1 MELTQ
6 LKYFKVLAE
15 TENLTK
21 TAEKL
26 YLSTPA
32 LSGSINRLEHELGMT
47 LFDRSSG
54 KNLKL
59 NDKGR
64 VMLQAVNQILD
75 TLNNAQ
81 RVIQEMNKAESASLS
96 IATTTPMLFQ
106 DLFLAF
112 RRMYAEIKVTHTYL
126 NLHQLTDVE
135 LLKQF
140 DFLIAAPS
148 DLSTNAMD
156 STVLYRNDRPVLM
169 VYPEHPFAKRDSVAV
184 SELKDEPFI
193 ALGNELSSRKM
204 FDEVFRDAGFRPNII
219 FECDHMMRG
228 KLVSE
233 GLGIG
238 LSTLYTKLCSPYSS
252 HVFVD
257 LRGCTYTRTQALYW
271 HRQRVQTKAAKLFRH
286 FAVAYYRD
294 IDAQNFEEERY
305 YMDNNG

>member
-193 ALGNELSSRKM
+193 ALGNEL

>member
-1 MELTQ
+1 
-6 LKYFKVLAE
+6 
-15 TENLTK
+15 
-21 TAEKL
+21 
-26 YLSTPA
+26 
-32 LSGSINRLEHELGMT
+32 MT

-169 VYPEHPFAKRDSVAV
+169 VYPEHPFAKRGSVAV

-238 LSTLYTKLCSPYSS
+238 LSTCASKNHHCDWDQQNKSS
-252 HVFVD
+252 
-257 LRGCTYTRTQALYW
+257 
-271 HRQRVQTKAAKLFRH
+271 
-286 FAVAYYRD
+286 
-294 IDAQNFEEERY
+294 I
-305 YMDNNG
+305 

>member
-169 VYPEHPFAKRDSVAV
+169 VYPEHPFAKRGSVAV

-252 HVFVD
+252 HVFVAPTPGPRRYTGTGSGSRPKQPNCFVI
-257 LRGCTYTRTQALYW
+257 LR
-271 HRQRVQTKAAKLFRH
+271 
-286 FAVAYYRD
+286 
-294 IDAQNFEEERY
+294 
-305 YMDNNG
+305 

>member
-47 LFDRSSG
+47 LFDRASG
-54 KNLKL
+54 KKLKL

-64 VMLQAVNQILD
+64 VMLEAVDQIMD
-75 TLNNAQ
+75 ILNNAQ
-81 RVIQEMNKAESASLS
+81 RVIQEMEKAESASLS

-112 RRMYAEIKVTHTYL
+112 RRMYAGIKITHTYL
-126 NLHQLTDVE
+126 NLHQLTDDE
-135 LLKQF
+135 LLKHF
-140 DFLIAAPS
+140 DFLIASPS
-148 DLSTNAMD
+148 DLSTNTMD

-169 VYPEHPFAKRDSVAV
+169 VYPEHPFAKRNFVEI
-184 SELKDEPFI
+184 SELKEEPFI
-193 ALGNELSSRKM
+193 ALGKELSSRKM
-204 FDEVFRDAGFRPNII
+204 FDEVFKAAGFHPNII

-228 KLVSE
+228 KLILE
-233 GLGIG
+233 GYGIG
-238 LSTLYTKLCSPYSS
+238 LSTFYTKLCTPYSY

-257 LRGCTYTRTQALYW
+257 LRGCAYTRTQVLYW
-271 HRQRVQTKAAKLFRH
+271 HRQRVQSKAAKLFRQ
-286 FAVAYYRD
+286 FAVDYYRN

-305 YMDNNG
+305 YMDDSE

>member
-169 VYPEHPFAKRDSVAV
+169 VYPEHPFAKRGSVAV

-219 FECDHMMRG
+219 FECC
-228 KLVSE
+228 L
-233 GLGIG
+233 
-238 LSTLYTKLCSPYSS
+238 LYTS
-252 HVFVD
+252 D
-257 LRGCTYTRTQALYW
+257 
-271 HRQRVQTKAAKLFRH
+271 AADEL
-286 FAVAYYRD
+286 
-294 IDAQNFEEERY
+294 
-305 YMDNNG
+305 

>member
-169 VYPEHPFAKRDSVAV
+169 VYPEHPFAKRGSVAV

-193 ALGNELSSRKM
+193 ALGNGLSSRKM

-219 FECDHMMRG
+219 FRG
-228 KLVSE
+228 SGYRTVHVIYKIVFA
-233 GLGIG
+233 
-238 LSTLYTKLCSPYSS
+238 
-252 HVFVD
+252 VFVSRVCGPKRLHLHPD
-257 LRGCTYTRTQALYW
+257 PGVILAPAAGPDQSSQTVSSFCGSLLPRYRCT
-271 HRQRVQTKAAKLFRH
+271 KF
-286 FAVAYYRD
+286 
-294 IDAQNFEEERY
+294 
-305 YMDNNG
+305 